1 MKKYSTLMLVCLCFA
16 LQHAQSQNWLT
27 AGNLGLTSGNFLGT
41 TDGAVLNIKVNNQKS
56 GIIEY
61 ATTANTAWGYQA
73 LRVNAGSGNTSFGY
87 QALTANT
94 SGAYNTAAGSYAL
107 SVNTTG
113 GSNCAFGRRAMQF
126 NSTGSN
132 NVALGYSALY
142 YNNTSSSNV
151 AVGNYSMFYNTG
163 YGNVGVGTYALYK
176 NTNGEHNTAIG
187 DSAFYNGIGSGNTAS
202 GAYTMLNAT
211 NCDFNT
217 ADGFGAMLFNT
228 SGSSNTASG
237 HLALGSNT
245 TGSYNT
251 AAGSYAL
258 ASNSTGSYNS
268 AFGAESGAIG
278 SYSNTSALGYNADVD
293 ANNKIRLGNA
303 SVTSIGGQVGWS
315 VFSDARIKKDIKENV
330 PGLAFI
336 NALRPVTYHYMLQKQ
351 NELLGVKNDTAQWE
365 GKNDIEKINFTG
377 LLAQEVEAAA
387 KKLNYDFSGVDKT
400 GKIMALRYSDF
411 VTPLIKA
418 VQELS
423 SVNNDLKNELNKQQS
438 VIHQLLAENSELG
451 QRIAKL
457 ESMMNIQAAT
467 VNNNQQTA
475 TANNTMLGQN
485 FPNPCNSTTA
495 IQVKLP
501 GVYTNGQLIISDKT
515 GNIIKKIILNNSSSN
530 ISLDVAALASG
541 TYQYSLYVNGKL
553 QSTKQMV
560 VAK

>member
-1 MKKYSTLMLVCLCFA
+1 MKKYSTLMLVCFCFA
-16 LQHAQSQNWLT
+16 LQHVQSQNWLT
-27 AGNLGLTSGNFLGT
+27 TGNAGLTSANFLGT
-41 TDGAVLNIKVNNQKS
+41 TDAAVLNIKVNNQKS

-61 ATTANTAWGYQA
+61 TTTANTAWGYQA
-73 LRVNAGSGNTSFGY
+73 MRVNTGSGNSGFGY

-176 NTNGEHNTAIG
+176 NTNGEHNTAVG
-187 DSAFYNGIGSGNTAS
+187 DSAFYNGIGTGNTAS
-202 GAYTMLNAT
+202 GAYTMLYAT

-217 ADGFGAMLFNT
+217 ADGFGAMFFNT

-237 HLALGSNT
+237 HLSLGSNT

-251 AAGSYAL
+251 ASGDYAL
-258 ASNSTGSYNS
+258 TSNSTGSYNS

-293 ANNKIRLGNA
+293 ANNKIRLGNT

-336 NALRPVTYHYMLQKQ
+336 NALRPVTYHYMLQKE

-365 GKNDIEKINFTG
+365 NKNDIEQISFTG
-377 LLAQEVEAAA
+377 LLAQEVDAAA
-387 KKLNYDFSGVDKT
+387 KKINYDFSGVDKS

-423 SVNNDLKNELNKQQS
+423 SVNDDLKNELNQQQS
-438 VIHQLLAENSELG
+438 VTNQLLAENNELE

-457 ESMMNIQAAT
+457 ESLIN
-467 VNNNQQTA
+467 VQTA
-475 TANNTMLGQN
+475 TATSNQQVSTAGNIMLGQN
-485 FPNPCNSTTA
+485 FPNPCSSTTA

-501 GVYTNGQLIISDKT
+501 AVYTNAQLIISDNA
-515 GNIIKKIILNNSSSN
+515 GNTIKKIIVSNSNNN
-530 ISLDVAALASG
+530 ISIDVASLASG

-553 QSTKQMV
+553 QSTKQLV
-560 VAK
+560 VAR